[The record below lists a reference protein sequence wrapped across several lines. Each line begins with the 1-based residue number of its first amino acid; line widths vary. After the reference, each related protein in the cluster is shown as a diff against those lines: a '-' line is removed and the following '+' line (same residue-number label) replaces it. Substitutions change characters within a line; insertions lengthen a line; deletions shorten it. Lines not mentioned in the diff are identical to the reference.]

1 VNVFK
6 ILFLTLI
13 FAMGFLF
20 LFQNAHVLDTRA
32 SLILDLWWVKYSSPE
47 VVFYVFVFVCF
58 VFGIVFGAL
67 TFFPGNKELRKNL
80 KLLRIKIKNLT
91 QEVTAM
97 HKKEEIP
104 EEKSQEEM
112 DSRPEE
118 AEEPRLEA
126 EKEPGPAP
134 ESKDP
139 PKYAPFDQEVVV
151 KTGEASGKAALIGVF
166 AVFILL
172 VAFYFYI
179 DQKISEFQSHMDL
192 SIEKSE
198 LAAELVQKVQQESEG
213 FKEDLSAFS
222 SSLREQ
228 EKELSA
234 LKSLP
239 QDTMD
244 YLTLML
250 INDYMAGIDQ
260 LTQRAA
266 TDEDKEML
274 EAVRDSLA
282 RALKHYTE
290 KVD

>member
-1 VNVFK
+1 
-6 ILFLTLI
+6 
-13 FAMGFLF
+13 MGFLF

-32 SLILDLWWVKYSSPE
+32 NLILDLWWAKYSSPE

-58 VFGIVFGAL
+58 VFGIFFGAL

-91 QEVTAM
+91 QEITAM

-104 EEKSQEEM
+104 QEKSQEEM
-112 DSRPEE
+112 DPRPEE
-118 AEEPRLEA
+118 AEGPGSEA
-126 EKEPGPAP
+126 EKVSGPAP

-139 PKYAPFDQEVVV
+139 PKHTPVDQEVVI
-151 KTGEASGKAALIGVF
+151 KTGEASGKFALIGVF

-172 VAFYFYI
+172 IAFYFYI

-198 LAAELVQKVQQESEG
+198 LAAELAQKAQQESEG

-244 YLTLML
+244 YLTMMQV
-250 INDYMAGIDQ
+250 NDYLAGIDQ
-260 LTQRAA
+260 LVQRAV

-274 EAVRDSLA
+274 EAVRDSLNK
-282 RALKHYTE
+282 ALEHYRE
-290 KVD
+290 KTD